1 MQLTIGQMAR
11 EAGVSPRTLR
21 HYEEQGLLA
30 PRRTEAGYR
39 VYEEADVKCLAQV
52 LALRA
57 CHLPLPTIR
66 SLVCDPDAD
75 LATALRTHL
84 HSLEKQGDSLKAAIT
99 RTKAALATIERMEDM
114 STKDSFEMMKEQ
126 GLRDFESTYGAEARE
141 LYGDDAIDAANAR
154 MMDLTKDEW
163 DAKELLE
170 EAIKVQLRLAMAT
183 DDPESDE
190 SRELAR
196 MHERWI
202 GIHWGEGYKVEEYLA
217 LVDGYLKDPRLV
229 KYYDSAAGEGATEF
243 LAKAVRAAHA

>member
-1 MQLTIGQMAR
+1 MQLTIGQTAR

-21 HYEEQGLLA
+21 YYEEQGLLA
-30 PRRTEAGYR
+30 PQRTDAGYR
-39 VYEEADVKCLAQV
+39 IYGEADARRLAQI

-57 CHLPLPTIR
+57 CHLPLPIIR
-66 SLVCDPDAD
+66 RLVCDPDAD
-75 LATALRTHL
+75 LATALLAHL
-84 HSLEKQGDSLKAAIT
+84 HSLEKRGDSLSAAIT
-99 RTKAALATIERMEDM
+99 MTKAALATIERMEDM

-141 LYGDDAIDAANAR
+141 LYGDDAIDASNAR

-183 DDPESDE
+183 GNSEGE
-190 SRELAR
+190 EARELAH

-202 GIHWGEGYKVEEYLA
+202 SIHWGAGYEPEAYLG
-217 LVDGYLKDPRLV
+217 LVDGYLKDPRFV
-229 KYYDSAAGEGATEF
+229 KYYDSAAGEGATE
-243 LAKAVRAAHA
+243 LLVQAVHAAHA